1 MIPLILLGQSNIQKP
16 TSSLNDTTIVALI
29 FAEHQKLSI
38 ENPLLREEISYLKEQ
53 NKICDVKDSLNN
65 EVVKIYKTELSNTNK
80 KLKKAKTS
88 QKITF
93 AGGIVLFLIGLI
105 L

>member
-1 MIPLILLGQSNIQKP
+1 M
-16 TSSLNDTTIVALI
+16 
-29 FAEHQKLSI
+29 
-38 ENPLLREEISYLKEQ
+38 
-53 NKICDVKDSLNN
+53 KDSLNN
-65 EVVKIYKTELSNTNK
+65 KVVEIYKTELSNTNK

-93 AGGIVLFLIGLI
+93 AGGIVLFLIGLF